1 VIDPQDLFRSVVA
14 LSALFASMAWCLARP
29 NWASML
35 STVALAVLWPFVDRP
50 LTGRIL
56 MVLSDTKGVTQSDL
70 ISVLAVLIATG
81 QAIRLFLRSRRS
93 RPVEAA
99 VEAAPEAA
107 PEVAPEVAAT

>member
-81 QAIRLFLRSRRS
+81 QAIRLFRRSLRRSRRPNFA
-93 RPVEAA
+93 RRIR
-99 VEAAPEAA
+99 
-107 PEVAPEVAAT
+107 